1 MFSRLFHRLRRPPP
15 QLSKGSFYFFSSV
28 SAAAVP
34 SYLLLNS
41 ESLPSPQTPHEQPL
55 KAIIRAYL
63 VYSACSI
70 PALVDY
76 SPKILDTLS
85 RVPGLKQLTYGIVR
99 VTFFEQFVGG
109 ETASAA
115 LPLLRSLRAANKGA
129 LFAYSVEV
137 DEHEAL
143 GSSNVAKGASK
154 PADPPHKRIVQEI
167 LNCIDVA
174 ADFEDSLR
182 GASKSLFPY
191 HSIVGAGGIDGL
203 SQEPDSSL
211 SGLSPIGRR
220 TWVAVKLT
228 AMLPN
233 ANALINFSKCITMTR
248 ERMQGARSA
257 SFEPSSDHQAYER
270 LHAISHGRDSVP
282 VELIPFPGS
291 PFPSDMNFILSST
304 ESRDGSGLT
313 PEDIHDLRELYNDLL
328 SICKR
333 AQERGVK
340 LILDAEYSWYQPAM
354 DALALALMRQFNALP
369 SGSSKST
376 NEQHHPY
383 VQPLVYTT
391 YQAYL
396 RRTPLHLAST
406 VEDARRNNYALGV
419 KLVRG
424 AYHHQEVS
432 AHHSPDSPSLSHET
446 EPPVWTTKADTDKA
460 YNECVQLAISTVKGD
475 IEREMSL
482 GQGTIGIGVLFGTHN
497 WDSCNLVLD
506 QLIKIGQGKVVTA
519 SDGVEKVKLS
529 DAVVERVA
537 IGQLYG
543 MCDDLTDSIVA
554 RTISSAPLAIN
565 RRAVE
570 NKSVLGGGAA
580 AKERS
585 RAVNEI
591 WKRVKRSFGAVDAG
605 P

>member
-1 MFSRLFHRLRRPPP
+1 M
-15 QLSKGSFYFFSSV
+15 V
-28 SAAAVP
+28 SLVV
-34 SYLLLNS
+34 
-41 ESLPSPQTPHEQPL
+41 TPHEQPL
-55 KAIIRAYL
+55 KAIIRSYL

-99 VTFFEQFVGG
+99 VTFFDQFVGG

-137 DEHEAL
+137 NEHEAL
-143 GSSNVAKGASK
+143 GSSNAAKGASK
-154 PADPPHKRIVQEI
+154 PTDPPHKRVVREM

-182 GASKSLFPY
+182 GASKSMFPY
-191 HSIVGAGGIDGL
+191 HSIVGIDSYQAL
-203 SQEPDSSL
+203 SQESDSSL
-211 SGLSPIGRR
+211 SGLSPSGRR

-233 ANALINFSKCITMTR
+233 A
-248 ERMQGARSA
+248 Q
-257 SFEPSSDHQAYER
+257 
-270 LHAISHGRDSVP
+270 
-282 VELIPFPGS
+282 
-291 PFPSDMNFILSST
+291 
-304 ESRDGSGLT
+304 
-313 PEDIHDLRELYNDLL
+313 DIHDLRELYDDLL
-328 SICKR
+328 SICTR
-333 AQERGVK
+333 AQQRGVK

-369 SGSSKST
+369 SRTSKST

-406 VEDARRNNYALGV
+406 IEDAHRNNYALGV

-424 AYHHQEVS
+424 AYHHQEAS
-432 AHHSPDSPSLSHET
+432 AHHNPNSPSLSHET
-446 EPPVWTTKADTDKA
+446 EPPVWISKADTDKA
-460 YNECVQLAISTVKGD
+460 YNQCVQLVLSAVKGD
-475 IEREMSL
+475 IEKETSS
-482 GQGTIGIGVLFGTHN
+482 GQGMIGIGVLFGTHN

-506 QLIKIGQGKVVTA
+506 QLIEIGEGKVVTT
-519 SDGVEKVKLS
+519 SDGLKKVRLS

-554 RTISSAPLAIN
+554 RTISTAPLAIKYVPYGGVTEVLPYLS

-591 WKRVKRSFGAVDAG
+591 WKRVKRSFGAVDVG